1 MNYVT
6 KNDKITKVQ
15 IEKIR
20 KKLYFCQWFLFFFF
34 PIPWE
39 HYIPSQKWRW
49 MEQKGDK
56 KSKREEKDGRNEGRK
71 GKKLRGRTEDEIEYN
86 T

>member
-1 MNYVT
+1 
-6 KNDKITKVQ
+6 
-15 IEKIR
+15 
-20 KKLYFCQWFLFFFF
+20 
-34 PIPWE
+34 
-39 HYIPSQKWRW
+39 

-71 GKKLRGRTEDEIEYN
+71 GKKKLRGRTEDEIEYN